1 MTKEELLAIL
11 SDEIINKKI
20 VNQLKE
26 STIKKTKTRIN
37 TQITASEIRLIG
49 SDGQQIGLVPLEKG
63 QKIAEDEGLD
73 LVEISPDAKP
83 PVCKVLDYGKYRYEI
98 SKKEKDS
105 KKKQHVIIVKEI
117 RLRPRTEEHD
127 LEFKIK
133 HARKFLEQ
141 KNKVKFTVMF
151 RGREMAYKEFGE
163 QLLDRVVE
171 KLEDIAKIE
180 MDKKLEGRNLTMTF
194 VYR

>member
-1 MTKEELLAIL
+1 LA
-11 SDEIINKKI
+11 DEK
-20 VNQLKE
+20 
-26 STIKKTKTRIN
+26 
-37 TQITASEIRLIG
+37 
-49 SDGQQIGLVPLEKG
+49 
-63 QKIAEDEGLD
+63 GLD

-105 KKKQHVIIVKEI
+105 KKKQHVIILKEI
-117 RLRPRTEEHD
+117 RLRPRTEDHD

-163 QLLDRVVE
+163 KLLDRVVE

-180 MDKKLEGRNLTMTF
+180 MDKKFEGRSLTMTF
-194 VYR
+194 VNK

>member
-1 MTKEELLAIL
+1 M
-11 SDEIINKKI
+11 
-20 VNQLKE
+20 
-26 STIKKTKTRIN
+26 
-37 TQITASEIRLIG
+37 
-49 SDGQQIGLVPLEKG
+49 
-63 QKIAEDEGLD
+63 AEDEGLD

-105 KKKQHVIIVKEI
+105 KKKQHVIVLKEI
-117 RLRPRTEEHD
+117 RLRPRTEDHD
-127 LEFKIK
+127 LDFKIK

-163 QLLDRVVE
+163 KLLDRVVE
-171 KLEDIAKIE
+171 KLDDIAKIE
-180 MDKKLEGRNLTMTF
+180 MDKKFEGRSLTMTF
-194 VYR
+194 VNK

>member
-1 MTKEELLAIL
+1 MA
-11 SDEIINKKI
+11 DE
-20 VNQLKE
+20 
-26 STIKKTKTRIN
+26 
-37 TQITASEIRLIG
+37 
-49 SDGQQIGLVPLEKG
+49 
-63 QKIAEDEGLD
+63 EGLD

-105 KKKQHVIIVKEI
+105 KKKQHVIVLKEI
-117 RLRPRTEEHD
+117 RLRPRTEDHD
-127 LEFKIK
+127 LEFKIQ

-163 QLLDRVVE
+163 KLLDRVVE
-171 KLEDIAKIE
+171 KLEDIAKVE
-180 MDKKLEGRNLTMTF
+180 MDKKFEGRSLTMTF
-194 VYR
+194 VNK